1 MRYKIIVKPRPFSL
15 EALINRA
22 FSGMDK
28 PLVILI
34 FAFAGWIAG
43 RIIVSLVFHR

>member
-1 MRYKIIVKPRPFSL
+1 MRYRIIVKRRPFSL

-28 PLVILI
+28 PLAVL
-34 FAFAGWIAG
+34 FAIIVGYIAG
-43 RIIVSLVFHR
+43 RIIVSLVLHR